1 MINII
6 NKNDNNND
14 NNDYINENNNIIELT
29 YQMD

>member
-29 YQMD
+29 Y